1 MSLLLSNLFAS
12 LGRRRAARAHE
23 RRGQGLYQNGAFDA
37 AIGEY
42 EDALALAPDNPLTHF
57 NLGLALYKAHRKT
70 DARCAW
76 EAALS
81 LSEGHNAYLEE
92 QARIMLRQF
101 G

>member
-23 RRGQGLYQNGAFDA
+23 RRGQGFYQSGAFEA

-42 EDALALAPDNPLTHF
+42 EAALELDPDNPLTHF
-57 NLGLALYKAHRKT
+57 NRGLALYKAQRKA
-70 DARCAW
+70 DARRSW
-76 EAALS
+76 EMALS